1 MKRYLPLLLILLLA
15 VGCRRAQP
23 TPEATETA
31 APPPATATAVPVP
44 TNTAIPPTPTPAPL
58 VLDLQNRDPLAPR
71 LIGRSPE
78 AGQEVGLDGRI
89 ELYFDQPMNRE
100 ATAEALTIVSADG
113 RIIEGEISWPQPRI
127 LRFEPTI
134 PLAPDTSFEVA
145 LAETAA
151 SADGR
156 TLLEGLTLGFETT
169 GSLQVVQV
177 SPAAGTEGVNPETAV
192 TVIFNRPVV
201 PLVMSEQMAEFPSPL
216 HFTPEIEGTGEWV
229 NTSVYVFRPTGKF
242 LGRETYSAHV
252 SAEVVNEL
260 SATGATLANDYRWNF
275 SITPPTI
282 YGLELPNITQWPSN
296 NFAHLRLDQDFL
308 VRFNQPMNPAT
319 TEAATTF
326 ASEEGQVPLRFRWNE
341 TNTTLFITPTQL
353 LELGTR
359 YVLTVADTATAEAGG
374 RVRDSLVWSAVT
386 ALPPSITFISPSDG
400 EVQEQYS
407 SIFSLGFA
415 SRMDRDS
422 LRGKVIFDPP
432 LATDP
437 DGQYSSGE
445 WVLRFFGLVPSTTYT
460 VRILPGMADLYG
472 NEITEE
478 RVLTFTTAA
487 YPARASLQMHSPLAL
502 YREGGSTA
510 IWVSYRNVNQL
521 EGRLYGLS
529 NYYLD
534 SLMSL
539 TRYYYY
545 GQDTSMGMEDAP
557 LWRQTVAVEAN
568 QNSTGY
574 KRFELL
580 GANGE
585 ALPPGLYYFELD
597 APQVP
602 KVYETEATDSRFIIL
617 ANANVT
623 LKTTAT
629 EVMAWVTDLE
639 TGAPVPN
646 VPVSVRPMFSEDAI
660 ARGTTDANGI
670 FYQDGLELATGY
682 DAVYIAV
689 AQGDG
694 RFGIASSNWDEG
706 TQPYDF
712 GIYTDFYNRPGQP
725 TTYLYTDRPIY
736 RPGQTVGVKG
746 IIRVNDD
753 LNYSL
758 PQFKNVYLRVGT
770 YANTVFEG
778 EVPLNEMG
786 TFAVEIPLDGEA
798 ELGGYFMDV
807 RTGAGQGEY
816 LGYGNFSVAEYRKP
830 TFQVAVN
837 PAQAN
842 IALGQTVNATVQADF
857 FAGGSVAGGDV
868 YWGVRSTPFTFNP
881 GGQYTPYSFSTPQP
895 DAGRG
900 YYDYYYYGFYSQF
913 IGEGTGLTDGRGQFP
928 ISVPSAPSAEQAG
941 SRVFE
946 IEATVSDIAA
956 NSVSGRTRVIV
967 HQSAFYPGIKPSQI
981 IGEAGEEM
989 GFDVVLLDWEANPVP
1004 NRSVQV
1010 EIVER
1015 RWSSVLEEDE
1025 FGNTMWKSEVEELPV
1040 AKFEAVQLD
1049 SNGRATVTFTPPKA
1063 GTYRAYVRATDG
1075 QGNTA
1080 VSATY
1085 TWVSGSEYVPWRRG
1099 NDHGFDLI
1107 ADATNYKPGDTAQIL
1122 IASPFQGTAYA
1133 LVTVERGHITQREVI
1148 VLESN
1153 STVYRLPITGDMA
1166 PNIFVSVMVMKGV
1179 DEFSEAPDFKLG
1191 MTQFTVE
1198 RQEQELN
1205 ITITPDR
1212 TTLGP
1217 RDTVNYTV
1225 RVTDYAGRPVQAEI
1239 SAALVDLALLSISE
1253 PNSIPLLDF
1262 FYSTRWLS
1270 VRTALFLT
1278 KNMDSYNAELQEQIK
1293 GGGGGGGD
1301 MGVMSIREEFKDTA
1315 HWVAQVQTDANGVAT
1330 FSVELPDNL
1339 TTWRM
1344 DVRAITADTLVGQ
1357 ATNDVQ
1363 TTRPLLVS
1371 PQTPRFFVQG
1381 DVASVG
1387 TVVRNTTNQSMEV
1400 DVTMQATGAVVDELT
1415 AATQTVT
1422 VAANGSALVLWNIT
1436 IPEVDRVD
1444 FVFSASSGE
1453 YSDAA
1458 RPEIAT
1464 LEGGGIPVYKYEVL
1478 ETVGTAGQLLEGG
1491 AIVESIGVPI
1501 LPNFTLTEGD
1511 VQVQIATSLA
1521 AAMTEALDY
1530 LEHYP
1535 YECTEQIVSKFLPNV
1550 LTTQA
1555 LKTAGIS
1562 DPALERA
1569 LTTQV
1574 NVALQRL
1581 YTRQNSDGGWPW
1593 WSDYQSDTLVSAY
1606 VVQGLYEAKQAGYS
1620 VDDAVLER
1628 GLRYLQNHVGTVDNL
1643 SGRYKLNRQAYL
1655 LYVLA
1660 QAEPKFNMATY
1671 TDELYRQ
1678 RESLDLYGRAL
1689 LGRAMWFIDA
1699 GDPRLATL
1707 TSDFISTAALSASG
1721 TSWSEN
1727 QRDYWNWNSDT
1738 RSTAIILSYM
1748 IAIDPENPL
1757 VANGIRWLMAHREAG
1772 YWQGTQETAWS
1783 IMALNDWMVATDELQ
1798 ADYQYE
1804 IAFNGQLLAQETA
1817 SAATLRTP
1825 LTLDIGLDQ
1834 LRADEL
1840 NRLAIGRT
1848 GGAGNLYYTAHFRAS
1863 LPVPQV
1869 QPLDRGIAI
1878 SRSYYDPNDRN
1889 TAVSSAVVGET
1900 LLARLTIVVP
1910 DDLHYVV
1917 IDDYLPAG
1925 LEAIDTSL
1933 RTTQQI
1939 GAPDRY
1945 TEEQGAFGSRGW
1957 GWWYFN
1963 HVQLRDERVVISSR
1977 YLPAGTYEY
1986 VYLVRATTAGEFNT
2000 IPPTAFEFYFPE
2012 VYGRGAGQLFT
2023 VTRE

>member
-23 TPEATETA
+23 TPEATNTA

-58 VLDLQNRDPLAPR
+58 VLDLTESDPLAPR
-71 LIGRSPE
+71 VIGRSPE
-78 AGQEVGLDGRI
+78 AGQEVGLDGRV
-89 ELYFDQPMNRE
+89 ELYFDQPMDRE

-127 LRFEPTI
+127 LRFEPTE

-151 SADGR
+151 SESGR
-156 TLLEGLTLGFETT
+156 NLLEGLTLDFDTT

-177 SPAAGTEGVNPETAV
+177 SPAAGTEEVNPETAV

-216 HFTPEIEGTGEWV
+216 QFTPEIEGTGEWV
-229 NTSVYVFRPTGKF
+229 NTSVYVFRPDAKF
-242 LGRETYSAHV
+242 IGRETYSAHV
-252 SAEVVNEL
+252 SAEIVNEL
-260 SATGATLANDYRWNF
+260 SATGSTLANDYRWNF
-275 SITPPTI
+275 SVAAPTI
-282 YGLELPNITQWPSN
+282 YGLELPNVTQWPSTD
-296 NFAHLRLDQDFL
+296 FEHLRLNQDFV
-308 VRFNQPMNPAT
+308 VRFNQPMNT
-319 TEAATTF
+319 AATESAISF
-326 ASEEGQVPLRFRWNE
+326 ASENGQVPLRFTWSAE
-341 TNTTLFITPTQL
+341 NTHVIFTPTQSL
-353 LELGTR
+353 ALGTR

-374 RVRDSLVWSAVT
+374 RVRDSLVWSATT
-386 ALPPSITFISPSDG
+386 ALPPRITFTSPIDG
-400 EVQEQYS
+400 ERQGNYNSVFTIE
-407 SIFSLGFA
+407 FA
-415 SRMDRDS
+415 SRMDRES
-422 LRGKVIFDPP
+422 LLGKVLFEPAI
-432 LATDP
+432 TGDP

-445 WVLRFFGLVPSTTYT
+445 WSLRFFGLVPSTTYT
-460 VRILPGMADLYG
+460 VRILPGMADIYG

-478 RVLTFTTAA
+478 QVLTFTTAA
-487 YPARASLQMHSPLAL
+487 YPARASLQMHTPLAL

-510 IWVSYRNVNQL
+510 IWASYRNISEI
-521 EGRLYGLS
+521 EGRLFALTPGD
-529 NYYLD
+529 LD
-534 SLMSL
+534 SLMNL
-539 TRYYYY
+539 TRYYYE
-545 GQDTSMGMEDAP
+545 GDSVSLGMENAP
-557 LWRQTVAVEAN
+557 FWRQSVAVEAN

-574 KRFELL
+574 KRFDLL
-580 GANGE
+580 NEDGSP
-585 ALPPGLYYFELD
+585 LPPGVYYFELD
-597 APQVP
+597 SPQIPREFSNNPV
-602 KVYETEATDSRFIIL
+602 DSRFILL

-639 TGAPVPN
+639 TGAPLAN
-646 VPVSVRPMFSEDAI
+646 VPITVRAMFEERPVASG
-660 ARGTTDANGI
+660 RTDADGV
-670 FYQDGLELATGY
+670 FYADGLELAVGY
-682 DAVYIAV
+682 DAVYIAL
-689 AQGDG
+689 AEGDG
-694 RFGIASSNWDEG
+694 RFGMASSSWDEG

-712 GIYTDFYNRPGQP
+712 GIYTDFYLQPNQP
-725 TTYLYTDRPIY
+725 TTYIYTDRPIY
-736 RPGQTVGVKG
+736 RPGQTVSIKG
-746 IIRVNDD
+746 IVRTNDD
-753 LNYSL
+753 LTYSL
-758 PQFKNVYLRVGT
+758 PQFKQVYVRVGT
-770 YANTVFEG
+770 YSNNIFEG
-778 EVPLNEMG
+778 EVLLNEMG
-786 TFAVEIPLDGEA
+786 TFVVDVVLDDEA
-798 ELGGYFMDV
+798 ELGGYFLDV
-807 RTGAGQGEY
+807 RSSAEGEY

-830 TFQVAVN
+830 TFQVAIN
-837 PAQAN
+837 PTQTD

-868 YWGVRSTPFTFNP
+868 YWGVRSTRFTFNP
-881 GGQYTPYSFSTPQP
+881 GGQYTPYSFTSPEP
-895 DAGRG
+895 DRNGV
-900 YYDYYYYGFYSQF
+900 YFDYSYDYYSQF

-928 ISVPSAPSAEQAG
+928 ISVPSAPSADQPG

-956 NSVSGRTRVIV
+956 NAVSGRTQVIV

-989 GFDVVLLDWEANPVP
+989 GYDIVLLDWEANPVP
-1004 NRSVQV
+1004 NRTVQV
-1010 EIVER
+1010 EVVER
-1015 RWSSVLEEDE
+1015 RWNSVLEEDE
-1025 FGNTMWKSEVEELPV
+1025 FGNTIWTSEVEELPV
-1040 AKFEAVQLD
+1040 ANFDEVELD
-1049 SNGRATVTFTPPKA
+1049 GNGRASVTFTPPKS
-1063 GTYRAYVRATDG
+1063 GIYRAYVQATDG

-1080 VSATY
+1080 VSTTY
-1085 TWVSGSEYVPWRRG
+1085 TWVSGGDYVPWRRT

-1107 ADATNYKPGDTAQIL
+1107 TDATTYKPGDTAQIL
-1122 IASPFQGTAYA
+1122 IASPFQGTAHA
-1133 LVTVERGHITQREVI
+1133 LVTVERGHITQHEVI

-1153 STVYRLPITGDMA
+1153 STIYRLPITGDMA

-1198 RQEQELN
+1198 REEQELN

-1225 RVTDYAGRPVQAEI
+1225 RVTNHAGQPVQAEL

-1253 PNSIPLLDF
+1253 PNSIPLIDF

-1301 MGVMSIREEFKDTA
+1301 GGIMSIREDFKDTA
-1315 HWVAQVQTDANGVAT
+1315 HWVGQLQTDANGVAT

-1339 TTWRM
+1339 TTWRL

-1381 DVASVG
+1381 DAASVG

-1422 VAANGSALVLWNIT
+1422 VAANGSALVLWDIT
-1436 IPEVDRVD
+1436 IPEIDRVD

-1491 AIVESIGVPI
+1491 TIVESIGVPI

-1562 DPALERA
+1562 NPALEQA
-1569 LTTQV
+1569 LETQV
-1574 NVALQRL
+1574 SVALQRL

-1606 VVQGLYEAKQAGYS
+1606 VVQGMVEAKQAGYS
-1620 VDDAVLER
+1620 VDDAALER
-1628 GLRYLQNHVGTVDNL
+1628 GIGYLQNNLGTVDNL
-1643 SGRYKLNRQAYL
+1643 SGRFKLNRQAYL
-1655 LYVLA
+1655 VYVLA
-1660 QAEPKFNMATY
+1660 QADSNFNIATY
-1671 TDELYRQ
+1671 LDELYGQ
-1678 RESLDLYGRAL
+1678 RENLDLYGRAL
-1689 LGRAMWFIDA
+1689 LGQAMWTIDA
-1699 GDPRLATL
+1699 ADPRLATL
-1707 TSDFISTAALSASG
+1707 TSDFVSSAALSASG

-1817 SAATLRTP
+1817 SAETLRTP
-1825 LTLDIGLDQ
+1825 LTLEVGIDQ
-1834 LRADEL
+1834 LLTDEL

-1848 GGAGNLYYTAHFRAS
+1848 EGPGNLYYTAHFRAS

-1925 LEAIDTSL
+1925 LEAIDSSL

-1939 GAPDRY
+1939 GAPDPY

-1986 VYLVRATTAGEFNT
+1986 VYLVRATTAGQFNT
-2000 IPPTAFEFYFPE
+2000 IPPTAFGFYFPE

-2023 VTRE
+2023 VTQE